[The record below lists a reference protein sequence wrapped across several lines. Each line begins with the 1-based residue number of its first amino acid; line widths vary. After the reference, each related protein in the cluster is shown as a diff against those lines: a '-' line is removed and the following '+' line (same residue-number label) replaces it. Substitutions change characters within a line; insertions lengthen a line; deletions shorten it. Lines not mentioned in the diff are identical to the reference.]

1 MGNPLKVVHYLNQ
14 FFGGVGSEE
23 KANLPTQV
31 RAGAVGPGRALQ
43 QLLKDGASVVAT
55 ILCGDNYFNEE
66 KSQAQQAVTKA
77 LTDLKPDVVVAGP
90 AFNSGRYGLA
100 CVSVCKVARNLG
112 IPALTGMHPDNPGV
126 LQIGKQIIVVATG
139 PSTADMQEALNIM
152 SRLSLKL
159 GRGEDLGPARQEGYF
174 PTGVRKMVLREEP
187 GHKRAVDMLAAKLKG
202 EPFQTE
208 IPMNPPER
216 VPPAAPTSELKD
228 TVIALVTTGGLVRKG
243 NPEGQ
248 SPSNAVRYHS
258 HPVENLEG
266 LTSKQWEAYHSGY
279 FNHIVN
285 KNPNYILPLSYVR
298 ELQKE
303 GIIKGVH
310 PLIYALPGVMTP
322 VARSISLGRSIAAEL
337 LEAKVGGCILVAT

>member
-1 MGNPLKVVHYLNQ
+1 MGSPLKVVHYLNQ

-23 KANLPTQV
+23 QANLPTQV
-31 RAGAVGPGRALQ
+31 REGAVGPGRALQ
-43 QLLKDGASVVAT
+43 QLFENSASVVAT

-66 KSQAQQAVTKA
+66 KSKAQQAVTKV
-77 LTDLKPDVVVAGP
+77 LNDLKPDVVVA
-90 AFNSGRYGLA
+90 GRYGLA

-126 LQIGKQIIVVATG
+126 LQIDQQIIVVTTG
-139 PSTADMQEALNIM
+139 PSTADMQEALNIITH
-152 SRLSLKL
+152 LSLKL
-159 GRGEDLGPARQEGYF
+159 GKGEDLGPARLEGYL
-174 PTGVRKMVLREEP
+174 PTGVRKIVLREEP
-187 GHKRAVDMLAAKLKG
+187 GYKRAVDMLAAKLKD

-216 VPPAAPTSELKD
+216 VPPAPPTRDLSH

-248 SPSNAVRYHS
+248 SPSNAIHYHS
-258 HPVENLEG
+258 HPVENLES
-266 LTSKQWEAYHSGY
+266 LTSEQWEAYHSGY

-285 KNPNYILPLSYVR
+285 KNPNYILPLSYLR

-303 GIIKGVH
+303 KIIKGVH
-310 PLIYALPGVMTP
+310 PLIYAMPGVMTP
-322 VARSISLGRSIAAEL
+322 VARSISFGCSIAGEL
-337 LEAKVGGCILVAT
+337 LEAKVDGCILVAT

>member
-1 MGNPLKVVHYLNQ
+1 MGSPLKVVHYLNQ

-31 RAGAVGPGRALQ
+31 REGAVGPGRALQ
-43 QLLKDGASVVAT
+43 QLFENSASVVAT

-66 KSQAQQAVTKA
+66 KSQAQQAVTKV
-77 LTDLKPDVVVAGP
+77 LNDLKPDVVVAGP

-126 LQIGKQIIVVATG
+126 LQIDQQIIVVATG
-139 PSTADMQEALNIM
+139 PSTADMQEALNIITH
-152 SRLSLKL
+152 LSLKL
-159 GRGEDLGPARQEGYF
+159 GKGEDLGPARLEGYL
-174 PTGVRKMVLREEP
+174 PTGVRKIVLREEP
-187 GHKRAVDMLAAKLKG
+187 GYKRAVDMLAAKLKG

-216 VPPAAPTSELKD
+216 VPPAPPTRDLRN

-248 SPSNAVRYHS
+248 SPSNAIRYHS
-258 HPVENLEG
+258 HPVENLES
-266 LTSKQWEAYHSGY
+266 LTSEQWEAFHSGY

-303 GIIKGVH
+303 KIIKGVH
-310 PLIYALPGVMTP
+310 PLIYAMPGVMTP
-322 VARSISLGRSIAAEL
+322 VARSISLGCSIAVEL